1 MKKNVLVLLTMSMF
15 VVASPVFAGHD
26 HGGSNNSKGP
36 ESSQDPKD
44 EQSAKASEM
53 LIKSCTQQVASIERH
68 IDRLQAKMTEKRTV
82 SSINDELEMLEQKL
96 KEANEI
102 VRALQIF

>member
-15 VVASPVFAGHD
+15 VVASPAFAGHD
-26 HGGSNNSKGP
+26 HGGSNNTKGP
-36 ESSQDPKD
+36 EPAQDPKS
-44 EQSAKASEM
+44 EQSAKVTEM
-53 LIKSCTQQVASIERH
+53 LLKSCAQHVDGIQRH
-68 IDRLQAKMTEKRTV
+68 IDKLQSRMSEKRAT